1 MDTIIA
7 FHYLKLFIKQDKTP
21 KRRQIATYI
30 YIYIYQDGSNHK
42 VRVHVSSKQKILKY
56 SIKFHFRSVMNIM
69 IVFFCVFQT
78 KQNLCVFQRCYIY
91 QCHMEEVISLTSE

>member
-1 MDTIIA
+1 M
-7 FHYLKLFIKQDKTP
+7 
-21 KRRQIATYI
+21 
-30 YIYIYQDGSNHK
+30 
-42 VRVHVSSKQKILKY
+42 HVSSKQKILKY

-91 QCHMEEVISLTSE
+91 QCHMEEVISLTSNHVSSKLVGVRAVRRIFFTRGQ